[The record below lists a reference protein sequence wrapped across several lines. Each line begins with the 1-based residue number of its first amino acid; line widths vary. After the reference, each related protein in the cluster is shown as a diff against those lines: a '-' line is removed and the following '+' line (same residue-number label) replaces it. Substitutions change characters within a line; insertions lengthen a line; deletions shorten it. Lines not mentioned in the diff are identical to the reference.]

1 MDLKLLKLI
10 DHGKTILDIEK
21 VITATKFMKQ
31 SNEVRKIMLDLKERI
46 VNELIEDYKHID
58 KKETPKP
65 DEPMYS
71 AENSSYEV
79 EDGHIKE
86 PDENKTLEELSEE
99 EEEEIKEEELPEKFT
114 IPKPKPKPK
123 SKRTAYSKTK
133 RKT

>member
-1 MDLKLLKLI
+1 MDFKLLKLI
-10 DHGKTILDIEK
+10 DQGKTILDIEK

-31 SNEVRKIMLDLKERI
+31 ASEVRQIMLDLKGRI

-58 KKETPKP
+58 EKETPKP

-71 AENSSYEV
+71 VENSSYEV

-86 PDENKTLEELSEE
+86 PEENKTFEELS
-99 EEEEIKEEELPEKFT
+99 EEEEIKEEELPEKF
-114 IPKPKPKPK
+114 IIPKPKPK

>member
-1 MDLKLLKLI
+1 MDFKLLKLI
-10 DHGKTILDIEK
+10 DQGKTILDIEK

-31 SNEVRKIMLDLKERI
+31 ASEVRQIMLDLKERI

-58 KKETPKP
+58 EKETPKP

-71 AENSSYEV
+71 VENSSYEV

-86 PDENKTLEELSEE
+86 PEENKTLEELS
-99 EEEEIKEEELPEKFT
+99 EEEEIKEEELPEKF
-114 IPKPKPKPK
+114 IIPKPKPK